1 MYTYNTS
8 ALPTLLYELETWAI
22 IEKDK
27 STIKSGKT
35 KFMRRRANYT
45 WQNYKT
51 NEGIVSELKINPG
64 VQKIQN
70 HVNKWIQNVRR
81 MDRERLSQL

>member
-1 MYTYNTS
+1 
-8 ALPTLLYELETWAI
+8 
-22 IEKDK
+22 
-27 STIKSGKT
+27 
-35 KFMRRRANYT
+35 MRRRANYT

-70 HVNKWIQNVRR
+70 HVNKWIQNVQR
-81 MDRERLSQL
+81 MDRERDCHNYEMSTMCETKPRTTLKRLLDC